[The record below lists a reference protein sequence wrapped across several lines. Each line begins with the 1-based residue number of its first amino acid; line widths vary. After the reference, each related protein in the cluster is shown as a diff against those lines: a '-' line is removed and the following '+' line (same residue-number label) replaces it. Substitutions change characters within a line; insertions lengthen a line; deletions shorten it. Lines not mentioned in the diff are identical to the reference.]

1 MRQRNARLA
10 DALGIKPGERNQ
22 EVYEDEL
29 KTFAVGNH
37 KFVKMVE
44 TTFEEFF
51 KGPRQMMIL
60 PHSELT
66 FYHYLILLLTFI
78 F

>member
-29 KTFAVGNH
+29 KTFAARNH

-60 PHSELT
+60 PHSKLT
-66 FYHYLILLLTFI
+66 FYLLQFCC
-78 F
+78 

>member
-1 MRQRNARLA
+1 M
-10 DALGIKPGERNQ
+10 KPGERNQ

-66 FYHYLILLLTFI
+66 F
-78 F
+78 